1 MTKPINPKILA
12 KQRKENQPE
21 KISMPLSVLMG
32 KKNYLNY
39 KHATDN
45 MAFLGK
51 ALHSMAR
58 NELLAYIGYIGRLYG
73 IIEQPQPQTKDN
85 K

>member
-1 MTKPINPKILA
+1 MTKPITPEIL
-12 KQRKENQPE
+12 
-21 KISMPLSVLMG
+21 SMPLSVLMG